1 MIRILTV
8 YCELNG
14 VAYVQGMNEILAVVF
29 YVLRDECDS
38 FWAFNNLM
46 LQMNDLFTAE
56 VDSTSEGIYSR
67 IDHLRR
73 LLADYDFRLSKT
85 LERTDFPFA
94 TIAMRWL
101 TTLLA
106 FDMTLPDTIQ
116 LWDIMIQSCPNNGMM
131 AFATH
136 VCLGYLLEM
145 SNSVRSESDD
155 HDMVHAICNYGKSCN
170 FNVDSLINQALSIH
184 AFETNLRGDYIPGS
198 DEPILEALGDAVEV
212 ARDKLRVALESVN
225 SSQVKDEVTEK
236 LSTAKSVVSNWLS
249 SLTIP
254 DIVAAYGSGS
264 NERPLDVPKVENS

>member
-14 VAYVQGMNEILAVVF
+14 VAYVQGMNEILAVVI

-38 FWAFNNLM
+38 FWAFNSIM

-73 LLADYDFRLSKT
+73 LLADYDFRLSKA

-116 LWDIMIQSCPNNGMM
+116 LWDIMVQSCPNNGMM
-131 AFATH
+131 AFVTH

-145 SNSVRSESDD
+145 SNSVRSELDD

-170 FNVDSLINQALSIH
+170 FNVDSLINQTLSIH
-184 AFETNLRGDYIPGS
+184 AFETNLRGEYTPGS
-198 DEPILEALGDAVEV
+198 DEPILEALGDAVDV
-212 ARDKLRVALESVN
+212 ARDKIRAAFESVN
-225 SSQVKDEVTEK
+225 SAQVKDEVTEK
-236 LSTAKSVVSNWLS
+236 ISVARNVVSNWLS
-249 SLTIP
+249 SLTIS
-254 DIVAAYGSGS
+254 DIGSNSGS
-264 NERPLDVPKVENS
+264 SANEKPIDVPKVEHS